1 MVLLGGGSGY
11 LFATRVLFPVPE
23 GPDEL
28 VEVPSLHG
36 RSAAE
41 ARQLLEERRLSAGS
55 VDSLRH
61 PTADEGTVLGQSPL
75 PGQKALPGTQVRITV
90 SQGADRRPLPEVLG
104 LQADRA
110 RSLLEATGFA
120 VEVDS
125 VEAEEPRG
133 SVIHQDPEGGTPVLV
148 AGAVRLRVSLGPP
161 MVEVPD
167 LMGLPEEQ
175 AVETIRSLG
184 LVLSEV
190 RTVFRFGRDR
200 GIVVEQDPT
209 PGTRVDRGTAM
220 VVVVGRR

>member
-28 VEVPSLHG
+28 VEVPALAG
-36 RSAAE
+36 QTAPG
-41 ARQLLEERRLSAGS
+41 ARDVLQERRLVLGA
-55 VDSLRH
+55 VDSVRH
-61 PTADEGTVLGQSPL
+61 PSAPAGTVIGQSPL
-75 PGQKALPGTQVRITV
+75 SGQKALPGAEVRITV
-90 SQGADRRPLPEVLG
+90 SQGADVRPLPEVLG

-110 RSLLEATGFA
+110 RSLLEASGFA

-133 SVIHQDPEGGTPVLV
+133 SVIQQEPGGGTPVVV
-148 AGAVRLRVSLGPP
+148 AGAVRLQVSLGPP
-161 MVEVPD
+161 LVEIPD

-184 LVLSEV
+184 LVVSEV
-190 RTVFRFGRDR
+190 RTAFRFGRDR
-200 GIVVEQDPT
+200 GIVVEQEPS
-209 PGTRVDRGTAM
+209 PGLQVDRGTA
-220 VVVVGRR
+220 VVLVVGRR

>member
-11 LFATRVLFPVPE
+11 LFATRVLFPLPE

-28 VEVPSLHG
+28 VEVPELGG
-36 RSAAE
+36 RTLAE
-41 ARQLLEERRLSAGS
+41 VREILEERRLAVGV

-61 PTADEGTVLGQSPL
+61 PSLPAGTVLGQSPL
-75 PGQKALPGTQVRITV
+75 VGQKALPGSEVRITV

-133 SVIHQDPEGGTPVLV
+133 SVIAQDPEGGTPVLV

-161 MVEVPD
+161 MVEIPD

-184 LVLSEV
+184 LVVSDV

-200 GIVVEQDPT
+200 GIVVEQDPA
-209 PGTRVDRGTAM
+209 PGTQVDRGTAL
-220 VVVVGRR
+220 VLVVGRR